1 MFNLILF
8 IMKKLVFAI
17 MALASIALVGCDRR
31 SEEQKKCEDL
41 VQISLKNPESY
52 KFISF
57 YNTGDVTY
65 KDKID
70 VDIENIE
77 TVDIPLEKMT
87 IDVLEESKSNIEKY
101 EKKIDSLKSLYE
113 TEKDKLDEVL
123 YSYYYLNYYAT
134 NSYNAQIKNT
144 AKFKIN
150 PQGEIIAY
158 CIDDNEWVEME
169 NGLIKEPEELKL
181 DF

>member
-1 MFNLILF
+1 
-8 IMKKLVFAI
+8 MKKLVFAI

>member
-1 MFNLILF
+1 
-8 IMKKLVFAI
+8 MKKLVFAI
-17 MALASIALVGCDRR
+17 LALASIALVGCDRR

-113 TEKDKLDEVL
+113 TEKDKLDNVL
-123 YSYYYLNYYAT
+123 YSYYYLDYYAT

-144 AKFKIN
+144 AKFRIN

-158 CIDDNEWVEME
+158 CIDDNEWIEME
-169 NGLIKEPEELKL
+169 NGLIKETEELKL